1 VRHLLQEH
9 GAAGVFIGLM
19 FLWCI
24 INYERRMAVHL
35 FLVVFAFLIAAIH
48 WFDYF
53 GGDLPWL
60 SPLYNTVP
68 FLVLSMMALTGRER
82 PDISPA
88 EKTK

>member
-1 VRHLLQEH
+1 
-9 GAAGVFIGLM
+9 M